1 MHIAYVT
8 KFCGIEFNLTIRK
21 NINYV
26 EIEAV
31 AMNVEPVQPM
41 MQLLVKTDVTV
52 DEFLKNYGAWL
63 TKGYRRVKDTIAL
76 GLATVKPATQLR
88 PESCSTCAYWH
99 SVAGPD
105 GKRICKFWDMPGREC
120 RTGNAEYCSKGY
132 IPEDQEH
139 IPAWDLE
146 SPLDLAEGARLAFLN
161 EYLRELYAKD
171 DAGSAYSQ
179 MADVFKHIDNLE
191 EI

>member
-41 MQLLVKTDVTV
+41 MQLLVKTNTSI
-52 DEFLKNYGAWL
+52 DEFLDSYGMWL
-63 TKGYRRVKDTIAL
+63 TTGYRRIKDAIMS
-76 GLATVKPATQLR
+76 GSATVKPTTQLR
-88 PESCSTCAYWH
+88 PESCSTCAYWGC
-99 SVAGPD
+99 VDGPD
-105 GKRICKFWDMPGREC
+105 GKRVCSFWDMPGREC
-120 RTGNAEYCSKGY
+120 LTGNAEYCSKGY
-132 IPEDQEH
+132 IPEAKEH

-146 SPLDLAEGARLAFLN
+146 SPLDLAEGPRHAFLN
-161 EYLRELYAKD
+161 KYLLELYD
-171 DAGSAYSQ
+171 N
-179 MADVFKHIDNLE
+179 HIDNSD